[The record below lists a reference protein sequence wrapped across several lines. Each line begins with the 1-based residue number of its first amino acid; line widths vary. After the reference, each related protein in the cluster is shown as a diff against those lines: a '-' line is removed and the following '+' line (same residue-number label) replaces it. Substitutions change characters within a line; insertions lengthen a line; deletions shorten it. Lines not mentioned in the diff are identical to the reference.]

1 MLLEHVGIGRK
12 IWHNLDPAQSR
23 IEKRKEQ
30 INQGHQVDSIKGR
43 ADLSSHDAE
52 VRRCNCSHA
61 LECASLERQEMVTIA
76 SCSLSED
83 KKRCETLAFDLDC
96 ILPVYEL
103 LDNTVPRSF
112 ITASFDV
119 HGLECV
125 SNGAC
130 DWDFGNIVFWRKAGV
145 DWTCYVIHD
154 LKEADVIANNGRR
167 GTSSALWHVWVGWS
181 LG

>member
-1 MLLEHVGIGRK
+1 MLLKHVGIGRK
-12 IWHNLDPAQSR
+12 IWHYLDSAQSR

-43 ADLSSHDAE
+43 ADLSSHDTE
-52 VRRCNCSHA
+52 VRGCNCSHA

-76 SCSLSED
+76 SRSLSED
-83 KKRCETLAFDLDC
+83 KKRCETLTFDLDC

-103 LDNTVPRSF
+103 LDYTVPRSF
-112 ITASFDV
+112 ITTSFDV

-125 SNGAC
+125 SNSAC
-130 DWDFGNIVFWRKAGV
+130 YRDFGNVVLWRKAGV
-145 DWTCYVIHD
+145 DRTCYVIHD
-154 LKEADVIANNGRR
+154 LEETDVIANDGRR
-167 GTSSALWHVWVGWS
+167 GTSSALRHVWVGWS